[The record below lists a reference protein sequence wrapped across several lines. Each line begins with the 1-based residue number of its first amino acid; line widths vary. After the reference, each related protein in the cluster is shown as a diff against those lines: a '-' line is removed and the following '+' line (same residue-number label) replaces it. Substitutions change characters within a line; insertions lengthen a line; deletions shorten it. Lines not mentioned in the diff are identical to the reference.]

1 MAEAALV
8 DADLRKGRDFV
19 MLMDRI
25 GVSVRAAFW
34 FFYPDNDRWRLV
46 VVSDEATAGSRN
58 LYLRAIQ
65 AGSPLDVASVE
76 FQPPSSPLYKALGR
90 LVRLQGLGEV
100 RLTRNMINGIYIE
113 DAIVYRLT

>member
-25 GVSVRAAFW
+25 GVPVRAAFW
-34 FFYPDNDRWRLV
+34 FYYPDNDRWRLV
-46 VVSDEATAGSRN
+46 IVSDEATAGSRE

-65 AGSPLDVASVE
+65 AGTPIDVATVE
-76 FQPPSSPLYKALGR
+76 FQPPTSPLYRAMSR
-90 LVRLQGLGEV
+90 LVRVDGLGEV
-100 RLTRNMINGIYIE
+100 RLSRNMINGIYIE
-113 DAIVYRLT
+113 DALVYRLT